1 MKKDVWSD
9 FVCPFCY
16 IGKRRLDKALENFK
30 HKDEVEVIYHS
41 FQLDPYAEKGTG
53 ESMYQSLANKYNVSY
68 EEAVEMTS
76 NVVEQAK
83 LTGLEYNLDTAIQ
96 TNTYEALMLT
106 YFAREK
112 GKEKEYIERVMKAY
126 FTDSLDIGSNEVL
139 AALCEEVGLN
149 RDEVIETLKRD
160 TYRSSFTEDIML
172 ASSYQI
178 SAVPFFIINEKYAI
192 SGAQP
197 MNSIL
202 KVLEQV
208 YNEENGIKEEK
219 NILL

>member
-1 MKKDVWSD
+1 MKIDVWSD

-16 IGKRRLDKALENFK
+16 IGKRRLDKALEKFK
-30 HKDEVEVIYHS
+30 YKDEVEVVYHS

-53 ESMYQSLANKYNVSY
+53 ENMYQSLANKYDVSY

-149 RDEVIETLKRD
+149 RDEVIETLKKD

>member
-1 MKKDVWSD
+1 MKIDIWSD

-16 IGKRRLDKALENFK
+16 IGKRRLEKALDNFK
-30 HKDEVEVIYHS
+30 HSDEVEVIYHS
-41 FQLDPYAEKGTG
+41 YQLDPYAEKGTG
-53 ESMYQSLANKYNVSY
+53 ENMYQSLANKYNVSY
-68 EEAVEMTS
+68 EEAVDMSS

-83 LTGLEYNLDTAIQ
+83 MTGLEYNLDSAIQ

-126 FTDSLDIGSNEVL
+126 FTDSLDIGSYEVL
-139 AALCEEVGLN
+139 MSLGEEVGLN
-149 RDEVIETLKRD
+149 KDEILAVLKEDR
-160 TYRSSFTEDIML
+160 YRSEFTNDIML
-172 ASSYQI
+172 ASNYEI

-208 YNEENGIKEEK
+208 YNEENDINEEK
-219 NILL
+219 HVLF

>member
-1 MKKDVWSD
+1 MKIDIWSD

-30 HKDEVEVIYHS
+30 HKDEVEVVYHS
-41 FQLDPYAEKGTG
+41 FQLDPYAVKGTG
-53 ESMYQSLANKYNVSY
+53 ENMYESLASKYDVSY

-112 GKEKEYIERVMKAY
+112 GKEKEYIERLMKAY
-126 FTDSLDIGSNEVL
+126 FTDSLDIGNYEVL
-139 AALCEEVGLN
+139 LQLSEEVGLN
-149 RDEVIETLKRD
+149 KDEVREVLQKD
-160 TYRSSFTEDIML
+160 KYRSEFTEDIML
-172 ASSYQI
+172 ASNYEI
-178 SAVPFFIINEKYAI
+178 SAVPFFLINEKYAI
-192 SGAQP
+192 PGAQP
-197 MNSIL
+197 SSIIL
-202 KVLEQV
+202 NVLNQV
-208 YNEENGIKEEK
+208 YNEEHGILEEK
-219 NILL
+219 KGLL

>member
-1 MKKDVWSD
+1 MKIDIWSD

-30 HKDEVEVIYHS
+30 HKDDVEVVYHS
-41 FQLDPYAEKGTG
+41 FQLDPYAVKGTG
-53 ESMYQSLANKYNVSY
+53 ENMYESLASKYDVSY

-112 GKEKEYIERVMKAY
+112 GKEKEYIERLMKAY
-126 FTDSLDIGSNEVL
+126 FTDSLDIGNYEVL
-139 AALCEEVGLN
+139 LQLSEEVGLN
-149 RDEVIETLKRD
+149 KDEVREVLQKD
-160 TYRSSFTEDIML
+160 KYRSEFTEDIML
-172 ASSYQI
+172 ASNYEI
-178 SAVPFFIINEKYAI
+178 SAVPFFLINEKYAI
-192 SGAQP
+192 PGAQP
-197 MNSIL
+197 SSIIL
-202 KVLEQV
+202 NVLNQV
-208 YNEENGIKEEK
+208 YNEEHGILEEK
-219 NILL
+219 KGLL

>member
-1 MKKDVWSD
+1 MKIDVWSD

-149 RDEVIETLKRD
+149 RDEVIETLKKD

>member
-1 MKKDVWSD
+1 MKIDVWSD

-30 HKDEVEVIYHS
+30 YKDEVEVIYHS

-53 ESMYQSLANKYNVSY
+53 ENMYESLANKYNISY
-68 EEAVEMTS
+68 EEAVETTN
-76 NVVEQAK
+76 NVVEQAN
-83 LTGLEYNLDTAIQ
+83 LIGLEYNLETAIQ

-126 FTDSLDIGSNEVL
+126 FTDSLDIGSDEVL
-139 AALCEEVGLN
+139 ASLCEEVGLN
-149 RDEVIETLKRD
+149 REEVIETLKKD
-160 TYRSSFTEDIML
+160 SYRSSFTEDLML
-172 ASSYQI
+172 ASNYEI
-178 SAVPFFIINEKYAI
+178 SAVPFFAINERYAI

-208 YNEENGIKEEK
+208 YNEETGVNEEK
-219 NILL
+219 NLLL